1 MKLSSPSVTLSLG
14 CAVVALV
21 SSTANAQLLSTSP
34 TSSATPYVRPVSGV
48 AVDVVSFL
56 TVGDSVNMRADGVT
70 PYPFAGIPD
79 GMGAYDNG
87 NGTMTLFV
95 THEHT
100 STANG
105 VNHAHQP
112 AGVVGGAYV
121 SRWIVNT
128 SAGADFLRVTNG
140 DDLMTSLSVTTAGA
154 GSLTNFNRF
163 CSADLPLQS
172 AFYNPAS
179 GKGTTEAI
187 FMTGEESGSN
197 GRVIAIGA
205 IERKGYEIPAFNAS
219 QGAWE
224 TACARPYA
232 SDSTVVIATSDGG
245 ANRVFLYVG
254 TKQDSGTLMERAGLM
269 NGLAYGIQVQV
280 KGADVTSENR
290 DFCFNSSGSA
300 RYSASFVLATGG
312 TAAGTSF
319 LRPEDGAW
327 DPANPN
333 DFYFVTT
340 DRIDTFEIGGT
351 QVGRSR
357 LFRMRFSDIANPLAG
372 GTIEALL
379 GNTEG
384 QNMADNICVF
394 NDLAGGTRVMIQED
408 PGNAVHNAKTW
419 LYTVATDSLQLI
431 LESDK
436 ARFGDIGIA
445 AVAPFNQDEE
455 NSGVIDAR
463 DTLGLGWFIGNMQAH
478 YALPGELVQGGQ
490 LYAFFAPLAVGSCM
504 SDLSTP
510 LDGTVA
516 GDDLTLLLNN
526 WGGSGRSDINRNGI
540 TDGADLAILLGSWG
554 NCGN

>member
-1 MKLSSPSVTLSLG
+1 MNSKSMSLGVSLALAVSCAASAQLVATSPS
-14 CAVVALV
+14 
-21 SSTANAQLLSTSP
+21 
-34 TSSATPYVRPVSGV
+34 SSATPYVRAAAGGP

-70 PYPFAGIPD
+70 PYRFAGIPD

-179 GKGTTEAI
+179 GKGTTEKI

-290 DFCFNSSGSA
+290 DFCFNTSGSA
-300 RYSASFVLATGG
+300 RYSATFVLATGG

-340 DRIDTFEIGGT
+340 DRIDNLEIGGT

-379 GNTEG
+379 GSTEG

-445 AVAPFNQDEE
+445 AVAPFNVDEE

-463 DTLGLGWFIGNMQAH
+463 NTLGLGWFIGNMQAH
-478 YALPGELVQGGQ
+478 YTMPGELVQGGQ
-490 LYAFFAPLAVGSCM
+490 VYAFFAPQAVGSCM
-504 SDLSTP
+504 SDLSSP
-510 LDGTVA
+510 LDGQVS
-516 GDDLTLLLNN
+516 GD
-526 WGGSGRSDINRNGI
+526 
-540 TDGADLAILLGSWG
+540 DLAILLSNWSNPGRSDVNRDGTTDASDLGLLLNSWG
-554 NCGN
+554 SCGQ

>member
-1 MKLSSPSVTLSLG
+1 MNSKSMSLG
-14 CAVVALV
+14 VSLALAVSCAA
-21 SSTANAQLLSTSP
+21 SAQSLITGPS
-34 TSSATPYVRPVSGV
+34 SSATPYVRAVAGAP
-48 AVDVVSFL
+48 AVDIMSFL

-70 PYPFAGIPD
+70 PYRFAGIPD

-95 THEHT
+95 NHEHT
-100 STANG
+100 TTANG
-105 VNHAHQP
+105 VNHAHQAP
-112 AGVVGGAYV
+112 GVVGGSYV

-128 SAGADFLRVTNG
+128 SAGADFLRVSNG
-140 DDLMTSLSVTTAGA
+140 DDLMTSVAVTTAGA

-163 CSADLPLQS
+163 CSADLALQS

-179 GKGTTEAI
+179 GKGTTERI

-205 IERKGYEIPAFNAS
+205 IERKGCEIPAFNAS
-219 QGAWE
+219 LGAWE

-280 KGADVTSENR
+280 KGANVTSENR

-312 TAAGTSF
+312 TAAGTTF

-327 DPANPN
+327 DPANPS

-340 DRIDTFEIGGT
+340 DRIDNLEIGGV
-351 QVGRSR
+351 QIGRSR
-357 LFRMRFSDIANPLAG
+357 LFRLRFSDVANPLAG

-379 GNTEG
+379 VGTEG
-384 QNMADNICVF
+384 QNMMDNITVF
-394 NDLAGGTRVMIQED
+394 NDLAGGTRVLCQED

-419 LYTVATDSLQLI
+419 LYTVGNDSMVKI

-436 ARFGDIGIA
+436 ARFGDLSLA
-445 AVAPFNQDEE
+445 ATAPFNVDEE

-478 YALPGELVQGGQ
+478 YSQPGELVEGGQ
-490 LYAFFAPLAVGSCM
+490 LYAFYLPSAVGSCM
-504 SDLSTP
+504 SDLSSP
-510 LDGTVA
+510 LDGQVS
-516 GDDLTLLLNN
+516 GDDLAILLSN
-526 WGGSGRSDINRNGI
+526 WSNPGRSDINRDGT
-540 TDGADLAILLGSWG
+540 TDASDLGLLLNSWG
-554 NCGN
+554 SCGQ

>member
-1 MKLSSPSVTLSLG
+1 MNSKSMSLG
-14 CAVVALV
+14 VSLALAVSCAA
-21 SSTANAQLLSTSP
+21 SAQSLITGPS
-34 TSSATPYVRPVSGV
+34 SSATPYVRAVAGAP
-48 AVDVVSFL
+48 AVDIMSFL

-70 PYPFAGIPD
+70 PYRFAGIPD

-95 THEHT
+95 NHEHT
-100 STANG
+100 TTANG
-105 VNHAHQP
+105 ANHAHQVP
-112 AGVVGGAYV
+112 GVVGGAYV

-128 SAGADFLRVTNG
+128 NAGADFLRVSNG
-140 DDLMTSLSVTTAGA
+140 DDLMTSVAVTTAGA

-163 CSADLPLQS
+163 CSADLALQS

-179 GKGTTEAI
+179 GKGTTEKI

-205 IERKGYEIPAFNAS
+205 IERMGCEIPAFNAS
-219 QGAWE
+219 LGAWE

-280 KGADVTSENR
+280 KGANVTSENR

-312 TAAGTSF
+312 TAAGTTF

-327 DPANPN
+327 DPANPS

-340 DRIDTFEIGGT
+340 DRIDNLEIGGV
-351 QVGRSR
+351 QIGRSR
-357 LFRMRFSDIANPLAG
+357 LFRLRFSDVANPLAG

-379 GNTEG
+379 VGTEG
-384 QNMADNICVF
+384 QNMMDNITVF
-394 NDLAGGTRVMIQED
+394 NDLAGGTRVLCQED

-419 LYTVATDSLQLI
+419 LYTVGNDSMVKI

-436 ARFGDIGIA
+436 ARFGDLSLA
-445 AVAPFNQDEE
+445 ATAPFNVDEE

-478 YALPGELVQGGQ
+478 YSQPAELVEGGQ
-490 LYAFFAPLAVGSCM
+490 LYAFYLPSAVGSCM
-504 SDLSTP
+504 SDLSSP
-510 LDGTVA
+510 LDGQVS
-516 GDDLTLLLNN
+516 GD
-526 WGGSGRSDINRNGI
+526 
-540 TDGADLAILLGSWG
+540 DLAILLSNWSNPGRSDVNRDGTTDASDLGILLNSWG
-554 NCGN
+554 SCGQ

>member
-1 MKLSSPSVTLSLG
+1 MKLSSPSVTLSLS
-14 CAVVALV
+14 CAVMALA
-21 SSTANAQLLSTSP
+21 SSTGHAQMMSTSP

-56 TVGDSVNMRADGVT
+56 TVGDSVNLRADGVT
-70 PYPFAGIPD
+70 PYRFVGIPD

-87 NGTMTLFV
+87 DGTMTLFV
-95 THEHT
+95 AHEHST
-100 STANG
+100 TANG

-112 AGVVGGAYV
+112 AGVVGGAFV

-128 SAGADFLRVTNG
+128 NAGADFLRVSNG
-140 DDLMTSLSVTTAGA
+140 DDLMTSVAVTTAGA

-163 CSADLPLQS
+163 CAADLALQS
-172 AFYNPAS
+172 AFYNAAS
-179 GKGTTEAI
+179 GKGTTEKI

-205 IERKGYEIPAFNAS
+205 IERRGYEIPAFNAS

-254 TKQDSGTLMERAGLM
+254 TKQDSGTIMERAGLM

-379 GNTEG
+379 GSIEG
-384 QNMADNICVF
+384 QNMADNMCVF
-394 NDLAGGTRVMIQED
+394 NDLTGGTRVMIQED

-526 WGGSGRSDINRNGI
+526 WGSSGRSDINRNVI

>member
-1 MKLSSPSVTLSLG
+1 MNSKSMSLG
-14 CAVVALV
+14 VSLTLAVSCAA
-21 SSTANAQLLSTSP
+21 SAQSLITGPS
-34 TSSATPYVRPVSGV
+34 SSATPYVRAVAGGP

-70 PYPFAGIPD
+70 PYRFAGIPD

-95 THEHT
+95 NHEHT
-100 STANG
+100 TTANG
-105 VNHAHQP
+105 ANHAHQAP
-112 AGVVGGAYV
+112 GVVGGAYV

-128 SAGADFLRVTNG
+128 SAGANFLRVSNG
-140 DDLMTSLSVTTAGA
+140 DDLMTSVAVTTAGA

-163 CSADLPLQS
+163 CSADLALQS

-179 GKGTTEAI
+179 GKGTTEKI

-205 IERKGYEIPAFNAS
+205 IERMGCEIPAFNAS
-219 QGAWE
+219 LGAWE

-280 KGADVTSENR
+280 KGANVASENR
-290 DFCFNSSGSA
+290 DFCFNTSGSA

-312 TAAGTSF
+312 TAAGTTF

-327 DPANPN
+327 DPANPS

-340 DRIDTFEIGGT
+340 DRIDNLEIGGV
-351 QVGRSR
+351 QIGRSR
-357 LFRMRFSDIANPLAG
+357 LFRMRFSDVANPLAG

-379 GNTEG
+379 VGTEG
-384 QNMADNICVF
+384 QNMMDNITVF
-394 NDLAGGTRVMIQED
+394 NDLAGGTRVLCQED

-419 LYTVATDSLQLI
+419 LYTVGNDSMVKI

-436 ARFGDIGIA
+436 ARFGDLSLA
-445 AVAPFNQDEE
+445 ATAPFNVDEE

-478 YALPGELVQGGQ
+478 YSQPGELVEGGQ
-490 LYAFFAPLAVGSCM
+490 LYAFYLPSAVGSCM
-504 SDLSTP
+504 SDLSSP
-510 LDGTVA
+510 LDGQVS
-516 GDDLTLLLNN
+516 GDDLAILLSN
-526 WGGSGRSDINRNGI
+526 WSNSGRSDINRDGF
-540 TDGADLAILLGSWG
+540 TDASDLGILLNSWG
-554 NCGN
+554 SCGQ

>member
-1 MKLSSPSVTLSLG
+1 
-14 CAVVALV
+14 
-21 SSTANAQLLSTSP
+21 
-34 TSSATPYVRPVSGV
+34 
-48 AVDVVSFL
+48 
-56 TVGDSVNMRADGVT
+56 
-70 PYPFAGIPD
+70 
-79 GMGAYDNG
+79 
-87 NGTMTLFV
+87 
-95 THEHT
+95 
-100 STANG
+100 
-105 VNHAHQP
+105 
-112 AGVVGGAYV
+112 
-121 SRWIVNT
+121 
-128 SAGADFLRVTNG
+128 
-140 DDLMTSLSVTTAGA
+140 
-154 GSLTNFNRF
+154 
-163 CSADLPLQS
+163 
-172 AFYNPAS
+172 
-179 GKGTTEAI
+179 
-187 FMTGEESGSN
+187 MTGEESGSN

-205 IERKGYEIPAFNAS
+205 IERKGCEIPAFNAS

-280 KGADVTSENR
+280 KGANVTSENR

-300 RYSASFVLATGG
+300 RYSASFVLAPGG

-379 GNTEG
+379 VGTEG
-384 QNMADNICVF
+384 QNMADNMCVF
-394 NDLAGGTRVMIQED
+394 NDITGGTRVMIQED
-408 PGNAVHNAKTW
+408 SGNAIHNAKTW
-419 LYTVATDSLQLI
+419 LYTVATDSLQMV

-445 AVAPFNQDEE
+445 AVAPFNVDEE

-478 YALPGELVQGGQ
+478 YTMPGELVQGGQ
-490 LYAFFAPLAVGSCM
+490 VYAFFAPQAVGSCM
-504 SDLSTP
+504 SDLSSP
-510 LDGTVA
+510 LDGQVS
-516 GDDLTLLLNN
+516 GDDLAILLSN
-526 WGGSGRSDINRNGI
+526 WSNPGRSDINRDGT
-540 TDGADLAILLGSWG
+540 TDASDLGLLLNSWG
-554 NCGN
+554 SCGQ

>member
-1 MKLSSPSVTLSLG
+1 MKLSSPTATLSLR
-14 CAVVALV
+14 CAFVALV

-70 PYPFAGIPD
+70 PYRFVGIPD

-87 NGTMTLFV
+87 DGTMTLFV
-95 THEHT
+95 AHEHST
-100 STANG
+100 TANG

-112 AGVVGGAYV
+112 AGVVGGAFV

-128 SAGADFLRVTNG
+128 NAGADFLRVSNG
-140 DDLMTSLSVTTAGA
+140 DDLMTSVAVTTAGA

-163 CSADLPLQS
+163 CAADLALQS
-172 AFYNPAS
+172 AFYNAAS
-179 GKGTTEAI
+179 GKGTTEKI

-205 IERKGYEIPAFNAS
+205 IERRGYEIPAFNAS

-254 TKQDSGTLMERAGLM
+254 TKQDSGTIMERAGLM

-379 GNTEG
+379 GSIEG
-384 QNMADNICVF
+384 QNMADNMCVF
-394 NDLAGGTRVMIQED
+394 NDLTGGTRVMIQED

-463 DTLGLGWFIGNMQAH
+463 DTLGLGWFIGNLQAH
-478 YALPGELVQGGQ
+478 YTIPGELVQGGQ
-490 LYAFFAPLAVGSCM
+490 VYAFFAPQAVGSCM
-504 SDLSTP
+504 SDLSSP
-510 LDGTVA
+510 LDGQVS
-516 GDDLTLLLNN
+516 GD
-526 WGGSGRSDINRNGI
+526 
-540 TDGADLAILLGSWG
+540 DLAILLSNWSNPGRSDVNRDGTTDASDLGLLLNSWG
-554 NCGN
+554 SCGQ

>member
-1 MKLSSPSVTLSLG
+1 MKLSSPSVTLSLS

-21 SSTANAQLLSTSP
+21 SSTGHAQLASSSP
-34 TSSATPYVRPVSGV
+34 TSSATPYVRPVTGV
-48 AVDVVSFL
+48 AVDVISFL

-290 DFCFNSSGSA
+290 DFCFNTSGSA
-300 RYSASFVLATGG
+300 RYSATFVLAPGG

-340 DRIDTFEIGGT
+340 DRIDNLEIGGT

-379 GNTEG
+379 GSTEG

-478 YALPGELVQGGQ
+478 YTQPGELVQGGQ

-526 WGGSGRSDINRNGI
+526 WGSSGRSDINRNGI

>member
-1 MKLSSPSVTLSLG
+1 MNSKSMSLGVSLALAVSCAASAQLVATSPS
-14 CAVVALV
+14 
-21 SSTANAQLLSTSP
+21 
-34 TSSATPYVRPVSGV
+34 SSATPYVRAAAGGP

-79 GMGAYDNG
+79 GMGAYDNE
-87 NGTMTLFV
+87 NGTMTLFI

-128 SAGADFLRVTNG
+128 SAGADSLRVSNG
-140 DDLMTSLSVTTAGA
+140 DDLMTSVAVTTAGA

-163 CSADLPLQS
+163 CSADLALQS

-179 GKGTTEAI
+179 GKGTTEKI

-205 IERKGYEIPAFNAS
+205 IERKGCEIPAFNAS

-245 ANRVFLYVG
+245 ANRVFIYVG

-280 KGADVTSENR
+280 KGANVTSENR

-300 RYSASFVLATGG
+300 RYSASFVLAPGG

-379 GNTEG
+379 GSTEG

-419 LYTVATDSLQLI
+419 LYTVATDSLQMV

-445 AVAPFNQDEE
+445 AVAPFNVDEE

-463 DTLGLGWFIGNMQAH
+463 DTLGLGWFIANMQAH
-478 YALPGELVQGGQ
+478 YSQPGELVEGGQ
-490 LYAFFAPLAVGSCM
+490 LYAFFVHERPLQPAR
-504 SDLSTP
+504 
-510 LDGTVA
+510 
-516 GDDLTLLLNN
+516 
-526 WGGSGRSDINRNGI
+526 WSGQRR
-540 TDGADLAILLGSWG
+540 
-554 NCGN
+554 

>member
-1 MKLSSPSVTLSLG
+1 MNSKSMSLGVSLALAVSCAASAQLVATSPS
-14 CAVVALV
+14 
-21 SSTANAQLLSTSP
+21 
-34 TSSATPYVRPVSGV
+34 SSATPYVRAAAGGP

-70 PYPFAGIPD
+70 PYRFAGIPD

-95 THEHT
+95 NHEHT
-100 STANG
+100 SAANG
-105 VNHAHQP
+105 VNHAHQAP
-112 AGVVGGAYV
+112 GVVGGSYV

-128 SAGADFLRVTNG
+128 SAGADFLRVSNG
-140 DDLMTSLSVTTAGA
+140 DDLMTSVAVTTAGA

-163 CSADLPLQS
+163 CSADLALQS

-179 GKGTTEAI
+179 GKGTTEKI

-205 IERKGYEIPAFNAS
+205 IERKGCEIPAFNAS

-245 ANRVFLYVG
+245 ANRVFIYVG

-280 KGADVTSENR
+280 KGANVTSENR

-300 RYSASFVLATGG
+300 RYSASFVLAPGG

-327 DPANPN
+327 DPANPS

-340 DRIDTFEIGGT
+340 DRIDNLEIGGV
-351 QVGRSR
+351 QIGRSR

-379 GNTEG
+379 GSTEG
-384 QNMADNICVF
+384 QNMADNMCVF
-394 NDLAGGTRVMIQED
+394 NDITGGTRVMIQED
-408 PGNAVHNAKTW
+408 SGNAIHNAKTW
-419 LYTVATDSLQLI
+419 LYTVATDSLQMV

-436 ARFGDIGIA
+436 ARFGDIGGVA
-445 AVAPFNQDEE
+445 PVAPFNQDEE

-463 DTLGLGWFIGNMQAH
+463 DTLGLGWFIANMQAH
-478 YALPGELVQGGQ
+478 YSQPGELVEGGQ
-490 LYAFFAPLAVGSCM
+490 LYAFYVPSAVGSCM
-504 SDLSTP
+504 SDLSSP
-510 LDGTVA
+510 LDGQVS
-516 GDDLTLLLNN
+516 GDDLAILLSN
-526 WGGSGRSDINRNGI
+526 WSSSGRSDINRDGT
-540 TDGADLAILLGSWG
+540 TDASDLGLLLNSWG
-554 NCGN
+554 SCGQ

>member
-1 MKLSSPSVTLSLG
+1 MNSKSMSLGVSLALAVSCAASAQLVATSPS
-14 CAVVALV
+14 
-21 SSTANAQLLSTSP
+21 
-34 TSSATPYVRPVSGV
+34 SSATPYVRAAAGGP

-79 GMGAYDNG
+79 GMGAYDNE
-87 NGTMTLFV
+87 NGTMTLFI

-128 SAGADFLRVTNG
+128 TMGADFLRVSNG
-140 DDLMTSLSVTTAGA
+140 DDLMTSIAVTTAGA
-154 GSLTNFNRF
+154 GTLTNFNRF

-179 GKGTTEAI
+179 GKGTTEKI

-205 IERKGYEIPAFNAS
+205 IERKGCEIPAFNAS

-280 KGADVTSENR
+280 KGANVTSENR

-300 RYSASFVLATGG
+300 RYSASFVLAPGG

-379 GNTEG
+379 GSTEG

-408 PGNAVHNAKTW
+408 PGNAVLNAKTW
-419 LYTVATDSLQLI
+419 LYTVATDSLQMV

-445 AVAPFNQDEE
+445 AVAPFNVDEE

-478 YALPGELVQGGQ
+478 YTIPGELVQGGQ
-490 LYAFFAPLAVGSCM
+490 VYAFFAPQAVGSCM
-504 SDLSTP
+504 SDLSSP
-510 LDGTVA
+510 LDGQVS
-516 GDDLTLLLNN
+516 GD
-526 WGGSGRSDINRNGI
+526 
-540 TDGADLAILLGSWG
+540 DLAILLSNWSNPGRSDVNRDGTTDASDLGLLLNSWG
-554 NCGN
+554 SCGQ

>member
-1 MKLSSPSVTLSLG
+1 MNSKSMSLGVSLALAVSCAASAQSVATSPS
-14 CAVVALV
+14 
-21 SSTANAQLLSTSP
+21 
-34 TSSATPYVRPVSGV
+34 SSATPYVRAAAGGP

-79 GMGAYDNG
+79 GMGAYDNE
-87 NGTMTLFV
+87 NGTMTLFI

-128 SAGADFLRVTNG
+128 TMGADFLRVSNG
-140 DDLMTSLSVTTAGA
+140 DDLMTSIAVTTAGA
-154 GSLTNFNRF
+154 GTLTNFNRF

-179 GKGTTEAI
+179 GKGTTEKI

-205 IERKGYEIPAFNAS
+205 IERKGCEIPAFNAS

-280 KGADVTSENR
+280 KGANVTSENR

-300 RYSASFVLATGG
+300 RYSASFVLAPGG

-379 GNTEG
+379 GSTEG

-419 LYTVATDSLQLI
+419 LYTVATDSLQMV

-445 AVAPFNQDEE
+445 AVAPFNVDEE

-478 YALPGELVQGGQ
+478 YTMPGELVQGGQ
-490 LYAFFAPLAVGSCM
+490 VYAFFAPQAVGSCM
-504 SDLSTP
+504 SDLSSP
-510 LDGTVA
+510 LDGQVS
-516 GDDLTLLLNN
+516 GD
-526 WGGSGRSDINRNGI
+526 
-540 TDGADLAILLGSWG
+540 DLAILLSNWSNPGRSDVNRDGTTDASDLGLLLNSWG
-554 NCGN
+554 SCGQ

>member
-1 MKLSSPSVTLSLG
+1 MNSKSMSLG
-14 CAVVALV
+14 VSLALAVSCAA
-21 SSTANAQLLSTSP
+21 SAQSLIVGPS
-34 TSSATPYVRPVSGV
+34 SSATPYVRAPAGGP
-48 AVDVVSFL
+48 AVDVVSIL

-79 GMGAYDNG
+79 GMGAYDNE
-87 NGTMTLFV
+87 NGTMTLFI

-128 SAGADFLRVTNG
+128 TMGADFLRVSNG
-140 DDLMTSLSVTTAGA
+140 DDLMTSIAVTTAGA
-154 GSLTNFNRF
+154 GTLTNFNRF

-179 GKGTTEAI
+179 GKGTTEKI

-205 IERKGYEIPAFNAS
+205 IERKGCEIPAFNAS

-245 ANRVFLYVG
+245 ANRVFIYVG

-280 KGADVTSENR
+280 KGANVTSENR

-300 RYSASFVLATGG
+300 RYSASFVLAPGG

-379 GNTEG
+379 GSTEG

-419 LYTVATDSLQLI
+419 LYTVATDSLQMV

-445 AVAPFNQDEE
+445 AVAPFNVDEE

-478 YALPGELVQGGQ
+478 YTMPGELVQGGQ
-490 LYAFFAPLAVGSCM
+490 VYAFFAPQAVGSCM
-504 SDLSTP
+504 SDLSSP
-510 LDGTVA
+510 LDGQVS
-516 GDDLTLLLNN
+516 GD
-526 WGGSGRSDINRNGI
+526 
-540 TDGADLAILLGSWG
+540 DLAILLSNWSSSGRSDVNRDGTTDASDLGLLLNSWG
-554 NCGN
+554 SCGQ

>member
-1 MKLSSPSVTLSLG
+1 MKLSSPSVTLSLS

-21 SSTANAQLLSTSP
+21 SSTGHAQLASSSP
-34 TSSATPYVRPVSGV
+34 TSSATPYVRPVTGV
-48 AVDVVSFL
+48 AVDVISFL

-280 KGADVTSENR
+280 KGANVTSENR

-300 RYSASFVLATGG
+300 RYSASFVLAPGG

-340 DRIDTFEIGGT
+340 DRIDNLEIGGT

-379 GNTEG
+379 GSTEG

-478 YALPGELVQGGQ
+478 YTLPGELVQGGQ

-526 WGGSGRSDINRNGI
+526 WGSSGRSDINRNGI

>member
-1 MKLSSPSVTLSLG
+1 MKLSSPSVTLSLS

-21 SSTANAQLLSTSP
+21 SSTGHAQLASSSP
-34 TSSATPYVRPVSGV
+34 TSSATPYVRPVTGV
-48 AVDVVSFL
+48 AVDVISFL

-70 PYPFAGIPD
+70 PYRFAGIPD

-95 THEHT
+95 NHEHT
-100 STANG
+100 SAANG
-105 VNHAHQP
+105 VNHAHQAP
-112 AGVVGGAYV
+112 GVVGGSYV

-128 SAGADFLRVTNG
+128 SAGADFLRVSNG
-140 DDLMTSLSVTTAGA
+140 DDLMTSVAVTTAGA

-163 CSADLPLQS
+163 CSADLALQS

-300 RYSASFVLATGG
+300 RYSASFVLAPGG

-379 GNTEG
+379 GSTEG

-445 AVAPFNQDEE
+445 AVAPFNVDEE

-478 YALPGELVQGGQ
+478 YTMPGELVQGGQ
-490 LYAFFAPLAVGSCM
+490 VYAFFAPQAVGSCM
-504 SDLSTP
+504 SDLSSP
-510 LDGTVA
+510 LDGQVS
-516 GDDLTLLLNN
+516 GD
-526 WGGSGRSDINRNGI
+526 
-540 TDGADLAILLGSWG
+540 DLAILLSNWSNPGRSDVNRDGTTDASDLGLLLNSWG
-554 NCGN
+554 SCGQ

>member
-1 MKLSSPSVTLSLG
+1 MNSKSMSLG
-14 CAVVALV
+14 VSLALAVSCAA
-21 SSTANAQLLSTSP
+21 SAQSLITGPS
-34 TSSATPYVRPVSGV
+34 SSATPYVRAVAGAP
-48 AVDVVSFL
+48 AVDIMSFL

-70 PYPFAGIPD
+70 PYRFAGIPD

-95 THEHT
+95 NHEHT
-100 STANG
+100 TTANG
-105 VNHAHQP
+105 ANHAHQAP
-112 AGVVGGAYV
+112 GVVGGAYV

-128 SAGADFLRVTNG
+128 SAGANFLRVSNG
-140 DDLMTSLSVTTAGA
+140 DDLMTSVAVTTAGA

-163 CSADLPLQS
+163 CSADLALQS

-179 GKGTTEAI
+179 GKGTTEKI

-205 IERKGYEIPAFNAS
+205 IERKGCEIPAFNAS
-219 QGAWE
+219 LGAWE

-280 KGADVTSENR
+280 KGANVASENR
-290 DFCFNSSGSA
+290 DFCFNTSGSA

-312 TAAGTSF
+312 TAAGTTF

-327 DPANPN
+327 DPANPS

-340 DRIDTFEIGGT
+340 DRIDNLEIGGV
-351 QVGRSR
+351 QIGRSR
-357 LFRMRFSDIANPLAG
+357 LFRLRFSDVANPLAG

-379 GNTEG
+379 VGTEG
-384 QNMADNICVF
+384 QNMMDNITVF
-394 NDLAGGTRVMIQED
+394 NDLAGGTRVLCQED

-419 LYTVATDSLQLI
+419 LYTVGNDSMVKI

-436 ARFGDIGIA
+436 ARFGDLSLA
-445 AVAPFNQDEE
+445 ATAPFNVDEE

-478 YALPGELVQGGQ
+478 YSQPGELVEGGQ
-490 LYAFFAPLAVGSCM
+490 LYAFYLPSAVGSCM
-504 SDLSTP
+504 SDLSSP
-510 LDGTVA
+510 LDGQVS
-516 GDDLTLLLNN
+516 GDDLAILLSN
-526 WGGSGRSDINRNGI
+526 WSSSGRSDINRDGT
-540 TDGADLAILLGSWG
+540 TDASDLGILLNSWG
-554 NCGN
+554 SCGQ

>member
-1 MKLSSPSVTLSLG
+1 MNSKSMSLG
-14 CAVVALV
+14 VSLALAVSCAA
-21 SSTANAQLLSTSP
+21 SAQSLIVGPS
-34 TSSATPYVRPVSGV
+34 SSATPYVRAPAGGP
-48 AVDVVSFL
+48 AVDVVSIL

-79 GMGAYDNG
+79 GMGAYDNE
-87 NGTMTLFV
+87 NGTMTLFI

-128 SAGADFLRVTNG
+128 TMGADFLRVSNG
-140 DDLMTSLSVTTAGA
+140 DDLMTSIAVTTAGA
-154 GSLTNFNRF
+154 GTLTNFNRF

-179 GKGTTEAI
+179 GKGTTEKI

-205 IERKGYEIPAFNAS
+205 IERKGCEIPAFNAS

-290 DFCFNSSGSA
+290 DFCFNTSGSA

-327 DPANPN
+327 DPANPS

-340 DRIDTFEIGGT
+340 DRIDNLEIGGT

-379 GNTEG
+379 GSTEG

-419 LYTVATDSLQLI
+419 LYTVATDSLQMV

-445 AVAPFNQDEE
+445 AVAPFNVDEE

-478 YALPGELVQGGQ
+478 YTMPGELVQGGQ
-490 LYAFFAPLAVGSCM
+490 VYAFFAPQAVGSCM
-504 SDLSTP
+504 SDLSSP
-510 LDGTVA
+510 LDGQVS
-516 GDDLTLLLNN
+516 GD
-526 WGGSGRSDINRNGI
+526 
-540 TDGADLAILLGSWG
+540 DLAILLSNWSNPGRSDVNRDGTTDASDLGLLLNSWG
-554 NCGN
+554 SCGQ

>member
-1 MKLSSPSVTLSLG
+1 MNSKSMSLG
-14 CAVVALV
+14 VSLALAVSCAA
-21 SSTANAQLLSTSP
+21 SAQSLIVGP
-34 TSSATPYVRPVSGV
+34 TSSATPYVRAAAGGP

-79 GMGAYDNG
+79 GMGAYDNE
-87 NGTMTLFV
+87 NGTMTLFI

-128 SAGADFLRVTNG
+128 TMGADFLRVSNG
-140 DDLMTSLSVTTAGA
+140 DDLMTSIAVTTAGA
-154 GSLTNFNRF
+154 GTLTNFNRF

-179 GKGTTEAI
+179 GKGTTEKI

-205 IERKGYEIPAFNAS
+205 IERKGCEIPAFNAS

-245 ANRVFLYVG
+245 ANRVFIYVG

-280 KGADVTSENR
+280 KGANVTSENR

-327 DPANPN
+327 DPANPS

-340 DRIDTFEIGGT
+340 DRIDNLEIGGV
-351 QVGRSR
+351 QIGRSR

-379 GNTEG
+379 GSTEG

-445 AVAPFNQDEE
+445 AVAPFNVDEE

-478 YALPGELVQGGQ
+478 YTMPGELVQGGQ
-490 LYAFFAPLAVGSCM
+490 VYAFFAPQAVGSCM
-504 SDLSTP
+504 SDLSSP
-510 LDGTVA
+510 LDGQVS
-516 GDDLTLLLNN
+516 GD
-526 WGGSGRSDINRNGI
+526 
-540 TDGADLAILLGSWG
+540 DLAILLSNWSNPGRSDVNRDGTTDASDLGLLLNSWG
-554 NCGN
+554 SCGQ

>member
-1 MKLSSPSVTLSLG
+1 MNSKSMSLGVSLALAVSCAASAQSLITSPS
-14 CAVVALV
+14 
-21 SSTANAQLLSTSP
+21 
-34 TSSATPYVRPVSGV
+34 SSATPYIRAVAGGP

-70 PYPFAGIPD
+70 PYRFAGIPD

-87 NGTMTLFV
+87 DGTMTLFV
-95 THEHT
+95 AHEHS

-163 CSADLPLQS
+163 CAADLALQS

-290 DFCFNSSGSA
+290 DFCFNTSGSA
-300 RYSASFVLATGG
+300 RYSASFVLAPGG

-379 GNTEG
+379 GSTEG

-419 LYTVATDSLQLI
+419 LYTVATDSLQLV

-445 AVAPFNQDEE
+445 AVAPFNLDEE

-478 YALPGELVQGGQ
+478 YTIPGELVQGGQ
-490 LYAFFAPLAVGSCM
+490 LYAFFAPQAVGSCM
-504 SDLSTP
+504 SDLSSP
-510 LDGTVA
+510 LDGQVS
-516 GDDLTLLLNN
+516 GDDLAILLSN
-526 WGGSGRSDINRNGI
+526 WSNPGRSDINRDGT
-540 TDGADLAILLGSWG
+540 TDASDLGLLLNSWG
-554 NCGN
+554 SCGQ

>member
-1 MKLSSPSVTLSLG
+1 
-14 CAVVALV
+14 
-21 SSTANAQLLSTSP
+21 
-34 TSSATPYVRPVSGV
+34 
-48 AVDVVSFL
+48 
-56 TVGDSVNMRADGVT
+56 
-70 PYPFAGIPD
+70 
-79 GMGAYDNG
+79 
-87 NGTMTLFV
+87 
-95 THEHT
+95 
-100 STANG
+100 
-105 VNHAHQP
+105 
-112 AGVVGGAYV
+112 
-121 SRWIVNT
+121 
-128 SAGADFLRVTNG
+128 
-140 DDLMTSLSVTTAGA
+140 
-154 GSLTNFNRF
+154 
-163 CSADLPLQS
+163 
-172 AFYNPAS
+172 
-179 GKGTTEAI
+179 
-187 FMTGEESGSN
+187 MTGEESGSN

-205 IERKGYEIPAFNAS
+205 IERKGCEIPAFNAS

-280 KGADVTSENR
+280 KGANVTSENR

-300 RYSASFVLATGG
+300 RYSASFVLAPGG

-379 GNTEG
+379 GSTEG

-419 LYTVATDSLQLI
+419 LYTVATDSLQMV

-463 DTLGLGWFIGNMQAH
+463 DTLGLGWFIANMQAH
-478 YALPGELVQGGQ
+478 YSQPGELVEGGQ
-490 LYAFFAPLAVGSCM
+490 LYAFYVPSAVGSCM
-504 SDLSTP
+504 SDLSSP
-510 LDGTVA
+510 LDGQVS
-516 GDDLTLLLNN
+516 GDDLAILLSN
-526 WGGSGRSDINRNGI
+526 WSSSGRSDINRDGT
-540 TDGADLAILLGSWG
+540 TDASDLGLLLNSWG
-554 NCGN
+554 SCGQ

>member
-1 MKLSSPSVTLSLG
+1 MNSKSMSLGVSLALAVSCAASAQLVATSPS
-14 CAVVALV
+14 
-21 SSTANAQLLSTSP
+21 
-34 TSSATPYVRPVSGV
+34 SSATPYVRAAAGGP

-70 PYPFAGIPD
+70 PYRFAGIPD

-95 THEHT
+95 NHEHT
-100 STANG
+100 SAANG
-105 VNHAHQP
+105 VNHAHQAP
-112 AGVVGGAYV
+112 GVVGGSYV

-128 SAGADFLRVTNG
+128 SAGADFLRVSNG
-140 DDLMTSLSVTTAGA
+140 DDLMTSVAVTTAGA

-163 CSADLPLQS
+163 CSADLALQS

-179 GKGTTEAI
+179 GKGTTEKI

-205 IERKGYEIPAFNAS
+205 IERKGCEIPAFNAS

-245 ANRVFLYVG
+245 ANRVFIYVG

-280 KGADVTSENR
+280 KGANVTSENR

-300 RYSASFVLATGG
+300 RYSASFVLAPGG

-327 DPANPN
+327 DPANPS

-340 DRIDTFEIGGT
+340 DRIDNLEIGGV
-351 QVGRSR
+351 QIGRSR

-379 GNTEG
+379 VGTEG
-384 QNMADNICVF
+384 QNMADNMCVF
-394 NDLAGGTRVMIQED
+394 NDITGGTRVMIQED
-408 PGNAVHNAKTW
+408 SGNAIHNAKTW
-419 LYTVATDSLQLI
+419 LYTVATDSLQMV

-436 ARFGDIGIA
+436 ARFGDIGGVA
-445 AVAPFNQDEE
+445 PVAPFNQDEE

-463 DTLGLGWFIGNMQAH
+463 DTLGLGWFIANMQAH
-478 YALPGELVQGGQ
+478 YSQPGELVEGGQ
-490 LYAFFAPLAVGSCM
+490 LYAFYVPSAVGSCM
-504 SDLSTP
+504 SDLSSP
-510 LDGTVA
+510 LDGQVS
-516 GDDLTLLLNN
+516 GDDLAILLSN
-526 WGGSGRSDINRNGI
+526 WSSSGRSDINRDGT
-540 TDGADLAILLGSWG
+540 TDASDLGLLLNSWG
-554 NCGN
+554 SCGQ

>member
-1 MKLSSPSVTLSLG
+1 MNSKSMSLG
-14 CAVVALV
+14 VSLTLAVSCAA
-21 SSTANAQLLSTSP
+21 SAQSLITGPS
-34 TSSATPYVRPVSGV
+34 SSATPYVRAVAGGP

-70 PYPFAGIPD
+70 PYRFAGIPD

-95 THEHT
+95 NHEHT
-100 STANG
+100 TTANG
-105 VNHAHQP
+105 ANHAHQAP
-112 AGVVGGAYV
+112 GVVGGAYV

-128 SAGADFLRVTNG
+128 SAGANFLRVSNG
-140 DDLMTSLSVTTAGA
+140 DDLMTSVAVTTAGA

-163 CSADLPLQS
+163 CSADLALQS

-179 GKGTTEAI
+179 GKGTTEKI

-205 IERKGYEIPAFNAS
+205 IERMGCEIPAFNAS
-219 QGAWE
+219 LGAWE

-280 KGADVTSENR
+280 KGANVASENR
-290 DFCFNSSGSA
+290 DFCFNTSGSA

-312 TAAGTSF
+312 TAAGTTF

-327 DPANPN
+327 DPANPS

-340 DRIDTFEIGGT
+340 DRIDNLEIGGV
-351 QVGRSR
+351 QIGRSR
-357 LFRMRFSDIANPLAG
+357 LFRMRFSDVANPLAG

-379 GNTEG
+379 AGTEG
-384 QNMADNICVF
+384 QNMMDNITVF
-394 NDLAGGTRVMIQED
+394 NDLAGGTRVLCQED

-419 LYTVATDSLQLI
+419 LYTVGNDSMVKI

-436 ARFGDIGIA
+436 ARFGDLSLA
-445 AVAPFNQDEE
+445 ATAPFNVDEE

-478 YALPGELVQGGQ
+478 YSQPGELVEGGQ
-490 LYAFFAPLAVGSCM
+490 LYAFYLPSAVGSCM
-504 SDLSTP
+504 SDLSSP
-510 LDGTVA
+510 LDGQVS
-516 GDDLTLLLNN
+516 GDDLAILLSN
-526 WGGSGRSDINRNGI
+526 WSNSGRSDINRDGF
-540 TDGADLAILLGSWG
+540 TDASDLGILLNSWG
-554 NCGN
+554 SCGQ

>member
-1 MKLSSPSVTLSLG
+1 MKLSSPSVTLSLS
-14 CAVVALV
+14 CAVVALA
-21 SSTANAQLLSTSP
+21 SSTGQAQLLSTSP

-48 AVDVVSFL
+48 GVDVVSFL

-70 PYPFAGIPD
+70 PYRFAGIPD

-87 NGTMTLFV
+87 DGTMTLYV
-95 THEHT
+95 AHEHS

-163 CSADLPLQS
+163 CAADLALQS

-290 DFCFNSSGSA
+290 DFCFNTSGSA
-300 RYSASFVLATGG
+300 RYSASFVLAPGG

-379 GNTEG
+379 GSTEG

-445 AVAPFNQDEE
+445 AVAPFNLDEE

-478 YALPGELVQGGQ
+478 YTIPGELVQGGQ

>member
-1 MKLSSPSVTLSLG
+1 MKLSSPSVTLSLS

-21 SSTANAQLLSTSP
+21 SSTGHAQMMSTSP
-34 TSSATPYVRPVSGV
+34 TSSATPYVRPVSGT

-56 TVGDSVNMRADGVT
+56 TVGDSVNLRADGVT
-70 PYPFAGIPD
+70 PYRFAGIPD

-290 DFCFNSSGSA
+290 DFCFNTSGSA
-300 RYSASFVLATGG
+300 RYSATFVLATGG

-340 DRIDTFEIGGT
+340 DRIDNLEIGGT

-379 GNTEG
+379 GSTEG

-463 DTLGLGWFIGNMQAH
+463 DTLGLGWFIANMQAH
-478 YALPGELVQGGQ
+478 YSQPGELVEGGQ
-490 LYAFFAPLAVGSCM
+490 LYAFYVPSAVGSCM
-504 SDLSTP
+504 SDLSSP
-510 LDGTVA
+510 LDGQVS
-516 GDDLTLLLNN
+516 GDDLAILLSN
-526 WGGSGRSDINRNGI
+526 WSSSGRSDINRDGT
-540 TDGADLAILLGSWG
+540 TDASDLGLLLNSWG
-554 NCGN
+554 SCGQ

>member
-1 MKLSSPSVTLSLG
+1 MKLSSPTAALSLR
-14 CAVVALV
+14 CAFVALV

-34 TSSATPYVRPVSGV
+34 TSSATPYVHPVSGV

-290 DFCFNSSGSA
+290 DFCFNTSGSA
-300 RYSASFVLATGG
+300 RYSATFVLAPGG

-327 DPANPN
+327 DPTEPS

-340 DRIDTFEIGGT
+340 DRLDNLEVGGT
-351 QVGRSR
+351 QIGRSR

-379 GNTEG
+379 GSTEG

-408 PGNAVHNAKTW
+408 PGNAVHNAKTL

-436 ARFGDIGIA
+436 ARFGDIGVA

-478 YALPGELVQGGQ
+478 YTQPGELVQGGQ

-526 WGGSGRSDINRNGI
+526 WGSSGRSDINRNGI

>member
-1 MKLSSPSVTLSLG
+1 MNSKSMSLG
-14 CAVVALV
+14 VSLALAVSCAA
-21 SSTANAQLLSTSP
+21 SAQSLITGPS
-34 TSSATPYVRPVSGV
+34 SSATPYVRAVAGGA

-70 PYPFAGIPD
+70 PYRFAGIPD

-95 THEHT
+95 NHEHT
-100 STANG
+100 TTANG
-105 VNHAHQP
+105 ANHAHQAP
-112 AGVVGGAYV
+112 GVVGGAYV

-128 SAGADFLRVTNG
+128 SAGANFLRVSNG
-140 DDLMTSLSVTTAGA
+140 DDLMTSVAVTTAGA

-163 CSADLPLQS
+163 CSADLALQS

-179 GKGTTEAI
+179 GKGTTEKI

-205 IERKGYEIPAFNAS
+205 IERKGCEIPAFNAS
-219 QGAWE
+219 LGAWE

-280 KGADVTSENR
+280 KGANVASENR
-290 DFCFNSSGSA
+290 DFCFNTSGSA

-312 TAAGTSF
+312 TAAGTTF

-327 DPANPN
+327 DPANPS

-340 DRIDTFEIGGT
+340 DRIDNLEIGGV
-351 QVGRSR
+351 QIGRSR
-357 LFRMRFSDIANPLAG
+357 LFRMRFSDVANPLAG

-379 GNTEG
+379 AGTEG
-384 QNMADNICVF
+384 QNMMDNMTVF
-394 NDLAGGTRVMIQED
+394 NDLAGGTRVLCQED

-419 LYTVATDSLQLI
+419 LYTVGNDSMVKI

-436 ARFGDIGIA
+436 ARFGDLSLA
-445 AVAPFNQDEE
+445 ATAPFNVDEE

-478 YALPGELVQGGQ
+478 YSQPGELVEGGQ
-490 LYAFFAPLAVGSCM
+490 LYAFYLPSAVGSCM
-504 SDLSTP
+504 SDLSSP
-510 LDGTVA
+510 LDGQVS
-516 GDDLTLLLNN
+516 GDDLAILLSN
-526 WGGSGRSDINRNGI
+526 WSSSGRSDINRDGT
-540 TDGADLAILLGSWG
+540 TDASDLGILLNSWG
-554 NCGN
+554 SCGQ

>member
-1 MKLSSPSVTLSLG
+1 MNSKSMSLG
-14 CAVVALV
+14 VSLTLAVSCAA
-21 SSTANAQLLSTSP
+21 SAQSLITGPS
-34 TSSATPYVRPVSGV
+34 SSATPYVRAVAGGP

-70 PYPFAGIPD
+70 PYRFAGIPD

-95 THEHT
+95 NHEHT
-100 STANG
+100 TTANG
-105 VNHAHQP
+105 ANHAHQAP
-112 AGVVGGAYV
+112 GVVGGAYV

-128 SAGADFLRVTNG
+128 SAGANFLRVSNG
-140 DDLMTSLSVTTAGA
+140 DDLMTSVAVTTAGA

-163 CSADLPLQS
+163 CSADLALQS

-179 GKGTTEAI
+179 GKGTTEKI

-205 IERKGYEIPAFNAS
+205 IERKGCEIPAFNAS
-219 QGAWE
+219 LGAWE

-280 KGADVTSENR
+280 KGANVASENR
-290 DFCFNSSGSA
+290 DFCFNTSGSA

-312 TAAGTSF
+312 TAAGTTF

-327 DPANPN
+327 DPANPS

-340 DRIDTFEIGGT
+340 DRIDNLEIGGV
-351 QVGRSR
+351 QIGRSR
-357 LFRMRFSDIANPLAG
+357 LFRMRFSDVANPLAG
-372 GTIEALL
+372 GTIDALL
-379 GNTEG
+379 AGTEG
-384 QNMADNICVF
+384 QNMMDNITVF
-394 NDLAGGTRVMIQED
+394 NDLAGGTRVLCQED

-419 LYTVATDSLQLI
+419 LYTVGNDSMVKI

-436 ARFGDIGIA
+436 ARFGDLSLA
-445 AVAPFNQDEE
+445 ATAPFNVDEE

-478 YALPGELVQGGQ
+478 YSQPGELVEGGQ
-490 LYAFFAPLAVGSCM
+490 LYAFYLPSAVGSCM
-504 SDLSTP
+504 SDLSSP
-510 LDGTVA
+510 LDGQVS
-516 GDDLTLLLNN
+516 GDDLAILLSN
-526 WGGSGRSDINRNGI
+526 WSSSGRSDINRDGF
-540 TDGADLAILLGSWG
+540 TDASDLGILLNSWG
-554 NCGN
+554 SCGQ

>member
-1 MKLSSPSVTLSLG
+1 MKLSSASVTLSLR
-14 CAVVALV
+14 CAFVALV
-21 SSTANAQLLSTSP
+21 SSTASAQLVSTSP
-34 TSSATPYVRPVSGV
+34 TSSATPYVRPVSGA

-56 TVGDSVNMRADGVT
+56 TVGDSVNLRADGVT
-70 PYPFAGIPD
+70 PYRFAGIPD

-95 THEHT
+95 NHEHT
-100 STANG
+100 TTANG
-105 VNHAHQP
+105 VNHAHQA
-112 AGVVGGAYV
+112 AGVVGGSYV

-128 SAGADFLRVTNG
+128 NAGADFLRVSNG
-140 DDLMTSLSVTTAGA
+140 DDLMTSISVTTAGA
-154 GSLTNFNRF
+154 GTFTNFNRF
-163 CSADLPLQS
+163 CSADLALQS

-179 GKGTTEAI
+179 GKGTTEKI
-187 FMTGEESGSN
+187 FMTGEESGTN

-219 QGAWE
+219 LGAWE

-245 ANRVFLYVG
+245 ANRVFIYVG
-254 TKQDSGTLMERAGLM
+254 TKQDSGTLVQRAGLM

-280 KGADVTSENR
+280 KSVNVANENR
-290 DFCFNSSGSA
+290 DFCFNTSGSA
-300 RYSASFVLATGG
+300 RYSASFVLAPGG
-312 TAAGTSF
+312 TAAGTTF

-327 DPANPN
+327 DPANPS

-340 DRIDTFEIGGT
+340 DRLDNIEAAGSQI
-351 QVGRSR
+351 GRSR
-357 LFRMRFSDIANPLAG
+357 LFCMHFSDIANPLAG

-379 GNTEG
+379 VGTEG
-384 QNMADNICVF
+384 QNMSDNMCVF
-394 NDLAGGTRVMIQED
+394 NDLTGGTRVIIQED
-408 PGNAVHNAKTW
+408 SGNAMHNAKTW

-436 ARFGDIGIA
+436 ARFGDIGVA

-463 DTLGLGWFIGNMQAH
+463 ETLGLGWFIGNMQAH
-478 YALPGELVQGGQ
+478 YAQPGELVEGGQ
-490 LYAFFAPLAVGSCM
+490 LYAFFAPMAVGSCM

-510 LDGTVA
+510 LDGFVA

-526 WGGSGRSDINRNGI
+526 WGGSGRSDIDRNGI
-540 TDGADLAILLGSWG
+540 TDGADLAILLASWG